1 MEETIKMTL
10 AEILKDSNYKLTQF
24 SAGKVKLLEEHIIV
38 RETRGK
44 DTPYINCL
52 VRKKEIKLTPEEA
65 VRQLYVMVLTQDL
78 GYPADRMELEYAVSF
93 GREKKRADIVI
104 FDKDMTTA
112 PYILV
117 ELKKPKLKDGKEQL
131 KGYCNA
137 TGATIGI
144 WSNGDSIS
152 YYHRKDPNYFEDISG
167 IPRADQKLSDILS
180 ERWTIEDLIEKDKLV
195 TERKSLKDLI
205 LEMEDEVL
213 ANAGV
218 DVFEELFKL
227 IFTKLFDEMESGRNR
242 SRYLE
247 FRNYG
252 DTESE
257 LKAKIQRLFDQSK
270 KKWEGV
276 FTDDAKIMLTPSHLS
291 VCVSSLQDVKLFNSN
306 LDVVDEAFEYLI
318 NKSSKGEKG
327 QYFTPRY
334 VIDMCVKMLN
344 PHTDETVIDTA
355 AGSCGFP
362 VHTIFH
368 VWEKILETKGLDK
381 SHLFTLEEKPV
392 ECLDYVRDKVFAI
405 DFDEKAV
412 RVGRTL
418 NLIAGDGQTNV
429 LHLNTLDWER
439 WGEKTE
445 DEDWQDIYFEGWKKL
460 KRLKADKNSNRDFE
474 FDILM
479 ANPPFAG
486 DIKESRILAKYE
498 LGKKANGKY
507 QTKVGRDILFIERNL
522 DFLKP
527 GGRMAIVLPQ
537 GRFNNSSD
545 KQIRD
550 FIAEHARILAVV
562 GLHGNVFKPHT
573 GTKTSVLFV
582 QKWDDKRCPKMDDY
596 PIFFATMQEP
606 GKDNSGEKIY
616 LKQKDYPNS
625 PPPEE
630 KQSKTDGLVNSRNSR
645 NYFQLPYNPK
655 LKEKAREL
663 RKAGNLSEVL
673 FWNKVKNKQF
683 KGFDFDRQKIIGNY
697 IVDFYCTNCNVVIEI
712 DGSSHD
718 NKQEYDAIR
727 DKFLKSLGLEV
738 IHIDDLDVKKNL
750 NEVMDMLF
758 NHPALS
764 GTPPKEGNKP
774 PLTPLQDNVQD
785 PTTHYETT
793 PQNLDEFLLDSHG
806 HLIVKHDLFNH
817 EGLTK
822 DGIAEAFLEFAKKE
836 KLSFMGK

>member
-1 MEETIKMTL
+1 VEDLKTMIL
-10 AEILKDSNYKLTQF
+10 ADILKDSNYRLTQF
-24 SAGKVKLLEEHIIV
+24 SSEKIKILEEKIIV
-38 RETRGK
+38 RETKGK
-44 DTPYINCL
+44 ATPFINCL
-52 VRKKEIKLTPEEA
+52 VRKKEIKLTSEEA
-65 VRQLYVMVLTQDL
+65 IRQLYVMVLMQDF
-78 GYPADRMELEYAVSF
+78 GYPTNRMELEYAVSF
-93 GREKKRADIVI
+93 GREKKRADIVV
-104 FDKDMTTA
+104 FDRDKTTS
-112 PYILV
+112 PYIMV

-131 KGYCNA
+131 KSYCNA
-137 TGATIGI
+137 TGAPIGI
-144 WSNGDSIS
+144 WTNGDSIS
-152 YYHRKDPNYFEDISG
+152 FYHRKDPNYFEDIPG
-167 IPRADQKLSDILS
+167 IPREDQKLSEILS
-180 ERWTIEDLIEKDKLV
+180 ERWTIEELINKDKLV

-242 SRYLE
+242 SRHLE

-257 LKAKIQRLFDQSK
+257 LKTKIQRLFDQSK

-344 PHTDETVIDTA
+344 PHIDETIIDTA

-368 VWEKILETKGLDK
+368 VWEKILAAKGMDK
-381 SHLFTLEEKPV
+381 SHLFTLEEKPA
-392 ECLDYVRDKVFAI
+392 ECLDYVRENVFAI

-439 WGEKTE
+439 WDEKTE
-445 DEDWQDIYFEGWKKL
+445 DEDWQDVYFEGWKKL
-460 KRLKADKNSNRDFE
+460 KKLRADRNSNRDFE

-486 DIKESRILAKYE
+486 DIKESRILHKYE
-498 LGKKANGKY
+498 LSKKYETKEVVEANRKKILSIHKGTH
-507 QTKVGRDILFIERNL
+507 QKVGRDILFIERNL

-545 KQIRD
+545 KRIRD
-550 FIAEHARILAVV
+550 FIAERCRILAVV

-582 QKWDDKRCPKMDDY
+582 QKWDEKLCPKLEDY
-596 PIFFATMQEP
+596 RIFFATMQEP
-606 GKDNSGEKIY
+606 SKDNSGEKIF
-616 LKQKDYPNS
+616 
-625 PPPEE
+625 
-630 KQSKTDGLVNSRNSR
+630 V
-645 NYFQLPYNPK
+645 
-655 LKEKAREL
+655 KEKDLREWGVYADSVTEGE
-663 RKAGNLSEVL
+663 RPDEAAEPIEHYD
-673 FWNKVKNKQF
+673 KVPKDTSQF
-683 KGFDFDRQKIIGNY
+683 
-697 IVDFYCTNCNVVIEI
+697 V
-712 DGSSHD
+712 
-718 NKQEYDAIR
+718 
-727 DKFLKSLGLEV
+727 
-738 IHIDDLDVKKNL
+738 
-750 NEVMDMLF
+750 
-758 NHPALS
+758 
-764 GTPPKEGNKP
+764 
-774 PLTPLQDNVQD
+774 
-785 PTTHYETT
+785 
-793 PQNLDEFLLDSHG
+793 LDEHG
-806 HLIVKHDLFNH
+806 HLVVKHDLFSHKLKN
-817 EGLTK
+817 GLKTP

-836 KLSFMGK
+836 NLSFVGK

>member
-1 MEETIKMTL
+1 MIENQNMTL
-10 AEILKDSNYKLTQF
+10 SKILRDSNYKLTQF
-24 SAGKVKLLEEHIIV
+24 SEEKIKFLEENIFTKEV
-38 RETRGK
+38 KGK
-44 DTPYINCL
+44 TVPYIKCL
-52 VRKKEIKLTPEEA
+52 VRKKDIKLTPEEV
-65 VRQLYVMVLTQDL
+65 VRQLYILVLHRDY
-78 GYPADRMELEYAVSF
+78 GYPVDRMELEYAVSF

-104 FDKDMTTA
+104 FDKDQTTA
-112 PYILV
+112 PYIMV

-131 KGYCNA
+131 KSYCNA
-137 TGATIGI
+137 TGAPIGI

-152 YYHRKDPNYFEDISG
+152 FYHRKDPNYFEDISG
-167 IPRADQKLSDILS
+167 IPRADQKLSDILE
-180 ERWTIEDLIEKDKLV
+180 ERWTIDDLIEKDKLV

-227 IFTKLFDEMESGRNR
+227 IFTKLYDEMESGRNK
-242 SRYLE
+242 SRHLE

-252 DTESE
+252 DTETE
-257 LKAKIQRLFDQSK
+257 LKTKIQTLFDNAKQ
-270 KKWEGV
+270 KWEGV
-276 FTDDAKIMLTPSHLS
+276 FKEDDKIMLTPSHLS

-306 LDVVDEAFEYLI
+306 LEVVDEAFEYLI

-344 PHTDETVIDTA
+344 PQPHETMIDTA

-368 VWEKILETKGLDK
+368 VWENQLKAKGISK
-381 SHLFTLEEKPV
+381 SHLYTTEKKLP
-392 ECLDYVRDKVFAI
+392 EQLDYVRDKVFAI

-439 WGEKTE
+439 WDEKTN
-445 DEDWQDIYFEGWKKL
+445 DEDWQDVYFEGWKKL
-460 KRLKADKNSNRDFE
+460 KKLRANKNSNRDFQ

-498 LGKKANGKY
+498 LGKKPNGKY

-545 KQIRD
+545 KHLRE
-550 FIAEHARILAVV
+550 FITQHARILAVV

-582 QKWDDKRCPKMDDY
+582 QKWDDRLCPKVDDY
-596 PIFFATMQEP
+596 PIFFATMQKP
-606 GKDNSGEKIY
+606 SKDNSGDKIY
-616 LKQKDYPNS
+616 LKKKDIV
-625 PPPEE
+625 
-630 KQSKTDGLVNSRNSR
+630 K
-645 NYFQLPYNPK
+645 
-655 LKEKAREL
+655 
-663 RKAGNLSEVL
+663 LSEIESKE
-673 FWNKVKNKQF
+673 NQAKE
-683 KGFDFDRQKIIGNY
+683 
-697 IVDFYCTNCNVVIEI
+697 VVE
-712 DGSSHD
+712 
-718 NKQEYDAIR
+718 
-727 DKFLKSLGLEV
+727 
-738 IHIDDLDVKKNL
+738 
-750 NEVMDMLF
+750 
-758 NHPALS
+758 
-764 GTPPKEGNKP
+764 
-774 PLTPLQDNVQD
+774 
-785 PTTHYETT
+785 HYETT
-793 PQNLDEFLLDSHG
+793 PKDLDEYVLDSHG

-817 EGLTK
+817 DGLTQ
-822 DGIAEAFLEFAKKE
+822 DGIAEAFMEFAKKE
-836 KLSFMGK
+836 RLSFF